1 MTLHPATHRSR
12 WSVLHSSP
20 PSLSVQGEI
29 RLNPIQIYRKLWRK
43 QTGESILD
51 MEIFLLLLLFL
62 SLGAFLLPQPPLTRC
77 LLFTR
82 ILNFK
87 GKQQPQILDADKET
101 KEGPLISSPATK
113 RALDDPATTCHP
125 PLQVPLIGYKTR
137 NKRLRER
144 RTGRRGRLE
153 SFFSKQL
160 AT

>member
-1 MTLHPATHRSR
+1 M
-12 WSVLHSSP
+12 LHSSP
-20 PSLSVQGEI
+20 PSLSVQREI

-51 MEIFLLLLLFL
+51 MEIFLLFL

-101 KEGPLISSPATK
+101 KEGTLISSPATK
-113 RALDDPATTCHP
+113 RALDDPATTYHP
-125 PLQVPLIGYKTR
+125 PHQVPLMMGTR
-137 NKRLRER
+137 RETKER
-144 RTGRRGRLE
+144 NAPEGGGVWRASSRNNWPLE
-153 SFFSKQL
+153 ESESR
-160 AT
+160 